1 MNGNETLPPANI
13 PPPIGSVQPGAS
25 GQAIA
30 ALVLGILSLVCG
42 GFLMGIPAFFL
53 GRAEEKAIARGDSS
67 KAGQSLAK
75 IGWIL
80 GLVGTILSCLMT
92 IVWVVVM
99 VIAAKSRGT
108 GTPSVF

>member
-1 MNGNETLPPANI
+1 MNGNETLPPANTL
-13 PPPIGSVQPGAS
+13 PPIGSGQPGAS

-92 IVWVVVM
+92 IVWVVIM
-99 VIAAKSRGT
+99 IFAATSKQGIMS
-108 GTPSVF
+108 P

>member
-1 MNGNETLPPANI
+1 MNGNETLPPANTL
-13 PPPIGSVQPGAS
+13 PPIGSGQPGAS

-53 GRAEEKAIARGDSS
+53 GRAEEKSIARGDSS

-92 IVWVVVM
+92 IVWVVIM